1 MKSTEASEPQRNIDD
16 DLLPE
21 YEFDYRKARPN
32 RFVTQTTE
40 SPLTVELAPDVAE
53 MFPDAA
59 AVNEALRFL
68 IRMTKNSSAH
78 S

>member
-1 MKSTEASEPQRNIDD
+1 MKSTEASEPQHDTD

-21 YEFDYRKARPN
+21 YEFDYRNARPN
-32 RFVTQTTE
+32 RLATQTA
-40 SPLTVELAPDVAE
+40 SNPLIVELKPDVAA
-53 MFPDAA
+53 MYPDAA

-68 IRMTKNSSAH
+68 IRIAKDFVAH

>member
-1 MKSTEASEPQRNIDD
+1 MKNIEPSEPHHTTD

-21 YEFDYRKARPN
+21 YEFDYRNARPN
-32 RFVTQTTE
+32 RFATQTAE

-53 MFPDAA
+53 MFPDTA

-68 IRMTKNSSAH
+68 IRMTKSSTAH